1 MDEVHYLADRFRGAV
16 WEEVIIHLPESVTL
30 VALSATVSNAEEFGA
45 WIETVRGPTE
55 VVVSEHRP
63 VPLWQQVM
71 AGRQLFDL
79 FADDDHRRVNPE
91 LQRMARDEERLR
103 RLRGH
108 RPRAGGAPG
117 PAARRSRVGA
127 TSSRPCSDG
136 TCCPAIYFVF
146 SRAGCDAAVQQLLQ
160 TGVRLTD
167 PDRRAEIRQV
177 VEERT
182 AHLSD
187 DDLRVLEYGDFLDG
201 LERGFAAHHAGLLP
215 VFKEVVEDLFA
226 RGLVMCVFATET
238 LALGVNMPA
247 RTVVIERLT
256 KWNGEAHVEV
266 TAAEYTQLTG
276 RAGRRGIDVEGDA
289 VVLWQPGFDPQQL
302 AGLASTRT
310 YPLRSSFRP
319 TYNMAV
325 NLVRQMGRHTA
336 REVLETSFAQFQAD
350 RAVVG
355 LARQLRKNEE
365 ALAGYAEAMSCHLG
379 DFVQYA
385 SLRRAISDREKQL
398 TREDSA
404 SRKAEVARAVE
415 QLQPGDVVPMPGGG
429 RRGGRLG
436 VVIERGGP
444 TGFEGSRPVVLTE
457 DRQVRKLVASDFA
470 DPPEPLERLKL
481 PKGFR
486 SRDAQARRTLAGR
499 LRDLDVPSRGRRRR
513 GSASD
518 DETLLALRAELRAH
532 PCHGCAERED
542 HARWAERWQR
552 LRRETQGLQ
561 KRVDDRTG
569 SIARTFD
576 RVVGLLDQI
585 GYLDGDT
592 VTRDGERLTRLYT
605 EMDLVA
611 AEALRHGLWK
621 GLHTRPSWRPRSRCW
636 STRRGGTQGRRRSS
650 PAEPVAPRSRR
661 PCGWRTTWRP
671 SSATTGCRRSGT
683 ATRGSPGRRSG
694 GPAGTGSSRC
704 CTRASWPPATS
715 CAGASSSSTCSG
727 RWPPPAT
734 TTSCPPRRAPRSAR
748 CAAAWWRRSSARFS
762 TPDRHSHAAGR
773 VIVAPWRRKQHADAR
788 RRHAVLRPSRRG
800 RPAGGSPDA
809 PDPSGRPAPPVRRG
823 RRPASAVPCPA
834 AVRARPRARGRPR
847 CLCAGSRQRPR
858 QLAAERHVDVG
869 SASAYSSA
877 SMVGYCATTA
887 MADFSPTPR
896 TPGRPSDG
904 SPRRVAKS
912 A

>member
-1 MDEVHYLADRFRGAV
+1 ML
-16 WEEVIIHLPESVTL
+16 
-30 VALSATVSNAEEFGA
+30 
-45 WIETVRGPTE
+45 
-55 VVVSEHRP
+55 
-63 VPLWQQVM
+63 
-71 AGRQLFDL
+71 
-79 FADDDHRRVNPE
+79 
-91 LQRMARDEERLR
+91 
-103 RLRGH
+103 
-108 RPRAGGAPG
+108 
-117 PAARRSRVGA
+117 
-127 TSSRPCSDG
+127 
-136 TCCPAIYFVF
+136 PAIYFVF

-167 PDRRAEIRQV
+167 PDKRAEIRQS

-215 VFKEVVEDLFA
+215 VFKEIVEDLFA

-415 QLQPGDVVPMPGGG
+415 ELQPGDVVPMPGGG

-542 HARWAERWQR
+542 HARWAERWHR

-576 RVVGLLDQI
+576 RVVGLLDEI

-621 GLHTRPSWRPRSRCW
+621 GLTPAELASAVSVLVYEARRDPGAPPKLPGGAGRTAIEETMRLADDLAALERDHRLSAIRDSDPGFAWAAFRWASGHRLEPVLHESELAAGDFVRWCKQLIDLLGSGGHRQRRRRAVGSGAHRDRRPAP
-636 STRRGGTQGRRRSS
+636 RRGGGGVGARPDWTTRPWVRRSH
-650 PAEPVAPRSRR
+650 
-661 PCGWRTTWRP
+661 
-671 SSATTGCRRSGT
+671 
-683 ATRGSPGRRSG
+683 PGRR
-694 GPAGTGSSRC
+694 
-704 CTRASWPPATS
+704 
-715 CAGASSSSTCSG
+715 
-727 RWPPPAT
+727 
-734 TTSCPPRRAPRSAR
+734 
-748 CAAAWWRRSSARFS
+748 AA
-762 TPDRHSHAAGR
+762 
-773 VIVAPWRRKQHADAR
+773 
-788 RRHAVLRPSRRG
+788 
-800 RPAGGSPDA
+800 GSPDA
-809 PDPSGRPAPPVRRG
+809 PDPSGRPAPRVRRG
-823 RRPASAVPCPA
+823 RRPASAVRSPPMA
-834 AVRARPRARGRPR
+834 AGRPRARGPPR
-847 CLCAGSRQRPR
+847 CLGAGSRRAASSLPR
-858 QLAAERHVDVG
+858 NGTSAVG
-869 SASAYSSA
+869 SARAASSD
-877 SMVGYCATTA
+877 SMVGYCAMTA

-904 SPRRVAKS
+904 SPRSVAKS

>member
-1 MDEVHYLADRFRGAV
+1 MDV
-16 WEEVIIHLPESVTL
+16 
-30 VALSATVSNAEEFGA
+30 
-45 WIETVRGPTE
+45 
-55 VVVSEHRP
+55 

-79 FADDDHRRVNPE
+79 FADDAHRRVTPE

-108 RPRAGGAPG
+108 RPKRGERRGRPPG
-117 PAARRSRVGA
+117 VPSRRDVVEGLQR
-127 TSSRPCSDG
+127 RDML
-136 TCCPAIYFVF
+136 PAIYFVF

-160 TGVRLTD
+160 SGVRLTD
-167 PDRRAEIRQV
+167 PDDRAQIRQV

-182 AHLSD
+182 SHLSD

-215 VFKEVVEDLFA
+215 VFKEIVEDLFG

-256 KWNGEAHVEV
+256 KWNGEAHVEI

-379 DFVQYA
+379 DFVEYA
-385 SLRRAISDREKQL
+385 ALRRSISDREKQL

-404 SRKAEVARAVE
+404 SRKAEVARAIE

-429 RRGGRLG
+429 RRGGRVG

-444 TGFEGSRPVVLTE
+444 AGFEGTRPVVLTE
-457 DRQVRKLVASDFA
+457 DRQVRKLVASDFV
-470 DPPEPLERLKL
+470 DPPEALERLKL

-486 SRDAQARRTLAGR
+486 SRDAQARRALAGR
-499 LRDLDVPSRGRRRR
+499 LRDLDMPSRGRRRR
-513 GSASD
+513 GSAAD
-518 DETLLALRAELRAH
+518 DETLLALRAELKAH
-532 PCHGCAERED
+532 ACHGCAERED
-542 HARWAERWQR
+542 HARWAERWHR

-576 RVVGLLDQI
+576 RVVGLLDEI

-592 VTRDGERLTRLYT
+592 VTVDGERLMRLYT

-611 AEALRHGLWK
+611 AECLRHGLWK
-621 GLHTRPSWRPRSRCW
+621 GLTAAELAAAVSVLVYEARREPGAPPKLPGGVGRTAIEETLRLSDDLAALERDHRLSAIRDADAGFAWAAFRWASGHRLEPVLHESDLAAGDFVRWCKQLIDLLGQVATASDDDELSAAAR
-636 STRRGGTQGRRRSS
+636 TAIGALRRGV
-650 PAEPVAPRSRR
+650 VA
-661 PCGWRTTWRP
+661 
-671 SSATTGCRRSGT
+671 
-683 ATRGSPGRRSG
+683 
-694 GPAGTGSSRC
+694 
-704 CTRASWPPATS
+704 AS
-715 CAGASSSSTCSG
+715 
-727 RWPPPAT
+727 
-734 TTSCPPRRAPRSAR
+734 
-748 CAAAWWRRSSARFS
+748 
-762 TPDRHSHAAGR
+762 
-773 VIVAPWRRKQHADAR
+773 
-788 RRHAVLRPSRRG
+788 
-800 RPAGGSPDA
+800 
-809 PDPSGRPAPPVRRG
+809 
-823 RRPASAVPCPA
+823 
-834 AVRARPRARGRPR
+834 
-847 CLCAGSRQRPR
+847 
-858 QLAAERHVDVG
+858 E
-869 SASAYSSA
+869 
-877 SMVGYCATTA
+877 
-887 MADFSPTPR
+887 
-896 TPGRPSDG
+896 
-904 SPRRVAKS
+904 
-912 A
+912 